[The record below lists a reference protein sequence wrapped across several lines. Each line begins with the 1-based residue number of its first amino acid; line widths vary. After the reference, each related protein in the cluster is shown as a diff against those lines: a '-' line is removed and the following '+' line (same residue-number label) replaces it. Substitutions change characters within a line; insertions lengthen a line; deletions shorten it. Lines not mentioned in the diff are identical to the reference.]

1 MFVIFFLVKQACGE
15 AQQALKTIKMDICN
29 SFDQESNTDSLNLF
43 NVLKAET
50 FPIVLSSNVSA
61 GKIYLNGTEA
71 LVKGIDIPSP
81 VMGSVN
87 MVPLV
92 HIVESLD
99 GLALAPAQS
108 QTLSSILLPVDIT
121 KDQHTPL
128 LNESVTVISE
138 EHIASAS
145 LQHDLDFGLVM
156 PVHSDT
162 MPTVLDVCD
171 ISGEGALVI
180 ENIAIEPLTQSC
192 YSTIAATE
200 MHPSELV
207 AYLQTASTI
216 PLLEVSPLPP
226 LMPSSETVLSPAI
239 IGPITSTVPIVSKY
253 TEELYQFNSVSEQG
267 ESDLQENEMCN
278 ETVTTAELVSIVVD
292 LQKKVKAFQQ
302 RHRRHCSKL
311 EVMEEVVEQLKKE
324 NVLSEEKLNF
334 LQVEDQSEWFQSIP
348 YLQHQHLSC
357 TSLFT
362 KCREAAPM
370 PLFSLRGLWWSKYRM
385 CHACLQSNI
394 ALPESGDSFAI
405 VCQEDDQTIMY
416 SLPLQPEEE
425 TQTVFQIEEQ

>member
-1 MFVIFFLVKQACGE
+1 MMSRLLLLLIKQACGE

-334 LQVEDQSEWFQSIP
+334 LQV
-348 YLQHQHLSC
+348 
-357 TSLFT
+357 
-362 KCREAAPM
+362 
-370 PLFSLRGLWWSKYRM
+370 
-385 CHACLQSNI
+385 ACLQSNI